1 MPAITRD
8 LNVIARCGMQFRG
21 LRLAKLSLTAAQAP
35 FILHIVSQPGQ
46 SQEELA
52 QKLHINP
59 SNVAR
64 QLSLLE
70 GQGFVLRQPLVSDK
84 RRLAV
89 YPTDKTRNLA
99 PQVRRING
107 LWHDHLTLGMSA
119 EEIATLEDLLGKM
132 RRQAVLWD
140 TVEED
145 LT

>member
-21 LRLAKLSLTAAQAP
+21 ERLAKLSLTAAQAP
-35 FILHIVSQPGQ
+35 FILHLVALPGQ

-52 QKLHINP
+52 MKLHINP

-70 GQGFVLRQPLVSDK
+70 KEGFITREPLEKDK

-89 YPTDKTRNLA
+89 YPTDKAREMVPL
-99 PQVRRING
+99 VRSINA
-107 LWHDHLTLGMSA
+107 LWHDYLTHDMS
-119 EEIATLEDLLGKM
+119 EEEKDSLENLLEKV
-132 RRQAVLWD
+132 RRRAVLWD
-140 TVEED
+140 SERESK
-145 LT
+145 

>member
-70 GQGFVLRQPLVSDK
+70 GQGFVERRPQSGDK
-84 RRLAV
+84 RVQAV
-89 YPTDKTRNLA
+89 YPTDKARSIA
-99 PQVRRING
+99 PMVREINAF
-107 LWHDHLTLGMSA
+107 WHDYLTLGMTND
-119 EEIATLEDLLGKM
+119 EIEALETLLCKIRQRAVEWDTAGEDLP
-132 RRQAVLWD
+132 
-140 TVEED
+140 
-145 LT
+145 